1 MELITGAVRPNG
13 HELITE
19 AEAKLTQEDIQT
31 IKNAIFK
38 GAEESELKLFL
49 HDCQRCGVHPLD
61 RLIHPTIRT
70 NKDGSRTY
78 TAITSIDLFRSRA
91 EDTGFYAGNDD
102 PVFSGQPKT
111 DSFEAKVTVWKIV
124 QGQRVP
130 FTATARWTEYKPK
143 EGMDFMWQ
151 KMPHQMLGK
160 CAEALALRKA
170 FPRQLGKLYV
180 KEEMEQAEASPAQEQ
195 PKPEA
200 PKAPRKYKLN
210 PVQQP
215 ADGDDAEKVPAS
227 VTDAQAA
234 HQVSKANGYQPE
246 PTVIVEANAPEIFK
260 VLTVGKPKAT
270 GNGAQ
275 RYGIMLHEVDD
286 AGNDQPHKPECAM
299 VKDKNAYCDCG
310 TIFFRDTFSTTV
322 VENARKAKGKLATV
336 YSVKNGD
343 FINIDKLEVM

>member
-1 MELITGAVRPNG
+1 MELIAGAVRTNG
-13 HELITE
+13 HDLITE

-143 EGMDFMWQ
+143 DGMDFMWQ

-180 KEEMEQAEASPAQEQ
+180 KEEMEQADAPPAQEQ

-200 PKAPRKYKLN
+200 PKGPRKYKLN
-210 PVQQP
+210 PVQP
-215 ADGDDAEKVPAS
+215 PVEGDDADKVPAS
-227 VTDAQAA
+227 VTDAAA
-234 HQVSKANGYQPE
+234 PIGA
-246 PTVIVEANAPEIFK
+246 PTPAPDQGEEGGPDESVELVTLEACTKERDDK
-260 VLTVGKPKAT
+260 KG
-270 GNGAQ
+270 Q
-275 RYGIMLHEVDD
+275 RNRGLKLV
-286 AGNDQPHKPECAM
+286 CADGSSDWWQCYEQESM
-299 VKDKNAYCDCG
+299 DLA
-310 TIFFRDTFSTTV
+310 
-322 VENARKAKGKLATV
+322 AKGKGQKFYAKLED
-336 YSVKNGD
+336 KNG
-343 FINIDKLEVM
+343 FKLCHNLTGVGQ